1 MSQLNPVVTPVEKVL
16 QVLVAYYRQADALEV
31 SEEELRAWFA
41 TLVPQ
46 QRHAVALVNP
56 TYWVLLPE
64 CRRYLLERQGH
75 SLAAYLSSHLTASE
89 LAHWVV
95 QADNLL

>member
-1 MSQLNPVVTPVEKVL
+1 MSQLNPVVTPIEKVL
-16 QVLVAYYRQADALEV
+16 QVLVAYYRQADALVV
-31 SEEELRAWFA
+31 SEEELRTWFA

-46 QRHAVALVNP
+46 QRHAVVLVNP

-64 CRRYLLERQGH
+64 CRRYLLECRGH
-75 SLAAYLSSHLTASE
+75 SLAAYLSSHLTAAE
-89 LAHWVV
+89 LAHWVA

>member
-1 MSQLNPVVTPVEKVL
+1 MIQLNPVVTPTEEVL
-16 QVLVAYYRQADALEV
+16 QVLVAYYRQADALVVREV
-31 SEEELRAWFA
+31 ELRAWFA

-64 CRRYLLERQGH
+64 CRRYLLECRGH
-75 SLAAYLSSHLTASE
+75 SLAAYLSSHLTAAE
-89 LAHWVV
+89 LAHWLE